1 MDRQLESRV
10 LLESISKPTKLSS
23 KDTYAH
29 LKNFVHSLP
38 HTPVRTQVDRLADA
52 LGVEIGAIAPE
63 EGDRREGLREAE
75 RAAAREA
82 RRKKREEEEEQRR
95 KAEMDSAIEGL
106 EGDNEEDGEMENGA
120 VGQDGEEGMDDRGD
134 VEYGDVVDEDE
145 DEPDNEHS
153 AHGVDS
159 EGDDQMDQDSD

>member
-1 MDRQLESRV
+1 MDRQLESRI
-10 LLESISKPTKLSS
+10 LLESISKPTKLSA

-63 EGDRREGLREAE
+63 EGDRRESLREAE

-82 RRKKREEEEEQRR
+82 RRKKREEAEEQRR
-95 KAEMDSAIEGL
+95 KAEMENAIEGL

-134 VEYGDVVDEDE
+134 VEYGDVVDDDD

-153 AHGVDS
+153 AHEVDG
-159 EGDDQMDQDSD
+159 EGNNQMDEDSD

>member
-52 LGVEIGAIAPE
+52 LGVEIGTIAPE

-159 EGDDQMDQDSD
+159 GGDDQMDQDSD

>member
-63 EGDRREGLREAE
+63 EGDRRESLREAE

-95 KAEMDSAIEGL
+95 KAEMDSAIEVL

-159 EGDDQMDQDSD
+159 GGDDQMDQDSD